1 MWFGL
6 AIIYLYKLIE
16 KFINFFGK
24 ISKKLNSIIN
34 SIDMFQNLLIYRI
47 VSFILFIDIYISL
60 VFIKVRKIKW
70 KLLFNIFCLTCFV
83 YQSMQMTAEYFK
95 YRTVINVKKEID
107 LKNTSIGFP
116 AISYCRSNVIE
127 EEKWRKIPIKSYLNG
142 YEFEYIFK
150 QCKYN
155 RSAVIDCYVT

>member
-1 MWFGL
+1 
-6 AIIYLYKLIE
+6 
-16 KFINFFGK
+16 
-24 ISKKLNSIIN
+24 
-34 SIDMFQNLLIYRI
+34 
-47 VSFILFIDIYISL
+47 
-60 VFIKVRKIKW
+60 
-70 KLLFNIFCLTCFV
+70 
-83 YQSMQMTAEYFK
+83 MTAEYFK

-127 EEKWRKIPIKSYLNG
+127 GEKWGKIPIKSYLNG